1 MQPVLTHPFPTRRP
15 SELTIP
21 VNSRVPPVTGAA
33 VATRT
38 NGGCVR
44 GSVSPP
50 LQADRASVVAP
61 VRRRYAVRGLRVI
74 TDISQKG
81 RCLSITGVTL
91 MSIGHRSEEHTSELQ
106 SLMRKSNA
114 VFC

>member
-81 RCLSITGVTL
+81 RCLSINGVRYEERRGGTEVVV
-91 MSIGHRSEEHTSELQ
+91 SVHIRRSRRFKQ
-106 SLMRKSNA
+106 Q
-114 VFC
+114 